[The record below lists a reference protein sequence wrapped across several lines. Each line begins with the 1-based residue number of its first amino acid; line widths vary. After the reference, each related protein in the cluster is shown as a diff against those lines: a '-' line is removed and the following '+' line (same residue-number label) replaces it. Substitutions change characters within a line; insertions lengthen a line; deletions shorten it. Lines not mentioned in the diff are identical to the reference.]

1 MGIINVTPDSFY
13 VGSRMA
19 DEQTVIQCAGKMLE
33 EGATFL
39 DVGGYSSR
47 PGASDITAEEE
58 LQRVIPAIRKIKQH
72 FPQAILS
79 VDTFRAEV
87 ARRALDE
94 GALIINDISG
104 GMMDDGMIP
113 LAAEKQVPFICMHM
127 RGTPQTMMEH
137 TRYGNLT
144 EELLTYFHGRIA
156 ALHRAGVK
164 DIVIDPGFGFAKTA
178 AQNFELLNH
187 LELLHLTG
195 KPLLVGLSRKSMIW
209 KTLATSP
216 EEALNGTTALHMV
229 ALMKGATILR
239 VHDVK
244 AAAETIKLFVRMKHE
259 RAAFATAF

>member
-1 MGIINVTPDSFY
+1 MP
-13 VGSRMA
+13 
-19 DEQTVIQCAGKMLE
+19 DEQAVVQCAGKMLE
-33 EGATFL
+33 EGATLL

-79 VDTFRAEV
+79 VDTFRAQV
-87 ARRALDE
+87 ARMALDE

-104 GMMDDGMIP
+104 GMLDDEMIP

-127 RGTPQTMMEH
+127 RGTPQTMMEQ
-137 TRYGNLT
+137 TRYGNVT
-144 EELLTYFHGRIA
+144 EELLAYFHERIA
-156 ALHRAGVK
+156 TLQRAGVK
-164 DIVIDPGFGFAKTA
+164 DIIIDPGFGFAKTTE
-178 AQNFELLNH
+178 QNFELLNH
-187 LELLHLTG
+187 LELLRLTG
-195 KPLLVGLSRKSMIW
+195 KPLLAGLSRKSMIW

-229 ALMKGATILR
+229 ALMKGASILR

-244 AAAETIKLFVRMKHE
+244 AAAETIKLFVRMKDE
-259 RAAFATAF
+259 RPAFATGF